1 MGKIQSG
8 YGGLGG
14 RSSGK
19 KGLYGGR
26 SSGKK
31 LTNGGFNFQP
41 TVTFESISEED
52 WDRVFPNSYKP
63 KWMTEDDSEE

>member
-1 MGKIQSG
+1 MAKIQSG

-14 RSSGK
+14 RDSGK

-31 LTNGGFNFQP
+31 LMNGGFNFQP
-41 TVTFESISEED
+41 TVTFESINEED
-52 WDRVFPNSYKP
+52 WYKILPNSYKP
-63 KWMTEDDSEE
+63 KWMDEENEK

>member
-8 YGGLGG
+8 YGGLNG
-14 RSSGK
+14 RGSGK

-63 KWMTEDDSEE
+63 KWMDEENEK

>member
-1 MGKIQSG
+1 MAKIQSG
-8 YGGLGG
+8 YGGLNG
-14 RSSGK
+14 RSGGK
-19 KGLYGGR
+19 KGLYGSR

-31 LTNGGFNFQP
+31 LMNGGFNFQP

-63 KWMTEDDSEE
+63 KWMDEENEK

>member
-8 YGGLGG
+8 YGGLKG

-26 SSGKK
+26 SSGKNR
-31 LTNGGFNFQP
+31 LGAGGFGGCP
-41 TVTFESISEED
+41 TVDFVKLDKDE
-52 WDRVFPNSYKP
+52 WDRIFPDSYKP
-63 KWMTEDDSEE
+63 SWMKEESEE